1 MGGVVAG
8 FILYTIYSYKPYTQ
22 SLPWEGLLQVLY
34 ILKALCIVFL
44 YQSNDAL
51 RFANPV
57 LLRNSIGGGAEVQQ
71 GGTVDNEG
79 RDVRSKHIA
88 IE

>member
-57 LLRNSIGGGAEVQQ
+57 FLGIVLGVVLKSSKEEQW
-71 GGTVDNEG
+71 TM
-79 RDVRSKHIA
+79 RDA
-88 IE
+88 M